1 MTFSSIQELKKQGLN
16 GFYSIKELT
25 QNPLLIP
32 KEKGVYLVLSF
43 YNEVKFLK
51 EGTGGYFKGKNPNV
65 PIAEL
70 KRNWISNALILY
82 IGKAGGLDS
91 KATLYSRLKQY
102 IKFGQGKDV
111 GHYGGRFIWQIQNSN
126 ELIVCWKEL
135 FNSEPSIVESQLI
148 EEFSKKYTKRPF
160 ANLKD

>member
-135 FNSEPSIVESQLI
+135 LNSEPSIVESQLI